1 MSNISVEADSQ
12 TLAMSGD
19 QDTPQFESI
28 DWDNVEGSR
37 RIVTAERALLTL
49 WLAVVAVLYL
59 YDSRI
64 AHVYLV
70 ADWSV
75 DRLEW
80 LFLIALGVI
89 VSSLAIPAYRNRD
102 QVRRVAATLWSSWL
116 TRFATGY
123 LGLFV
128 LVGIVAPFVLPD
140 VLLNP
145 GYHYNPPAGLISH
158 AHRGCAGPEE
168 FEGLTRVCRGTLRFP
183 LGTGSLGRR
192 VEHLVIAGTRPAL
205 YVLTIG
211 GLLVV
216 PIATVVGV
224 AAGLRGGII
233 DKLLLTYVDLQL
245 SIPAILIYFVAFL
258 TVARGASLLLFLIAF
273 GLLSWGGLARLIRSE
288 VIQRRG
294 QGHVTVARSLGAS
307 ESYIAKRHIVP
318 NITNTLLPAIA
329 HVLALLLFYEAGLAF
344 LGFYDVGLQSWGTT
358 IGQSVGSSIPSPHIE
373 RPAVAG
379 WQIWWVSTFP
389 ALALTL
395 TMLSLKVVGDTLRDA
410 LDPRGEQ

>member
-1 MSNISVEADSQ
+1 MSES
-12 TLAMSGD
+12 

-28 DWDNVEGSR
+28 DWEDIDPSR
-37 RIVTAERALLTL
+37 TIVTPERAVLSL
-49 WLAVVAVLYL
+49 WLVVVAALYL
-59 YDSRI
+59 YDSKI
-64 AHVYLV
+64 AHHYLV
-70 ADWSV
+70 ANWTV
-75 DRLEW
+75 TRLEW
-80 LFLIALGVI
+80 LFLIAFGIIISYVG
-89 VSSLAIPAYRNRD
+89 IPAYRNREY
-102 QVRRVAATLWSSWL
+102 VRRVGAKLWSSWL
-116 TRFATGY
+116 TKFAAGY

-128 LVGIVAPFVLPD
+128 IVGILAPFVLPD

-145 GYHYNPPAGLISH
+145 GYQYNPPPGLISH
-158 AHRGCAGPEE
+158 VHRECAGAEQ
-168 FEGLTRVCRGTLRFP
+168 FRGFTRVCRGSIRFP
-183 LGTGSLGRR
+183 LGTGALGKR

-258 TVARGASLLLFLIAF
+258 TVVRGASLLLFLVAF
-273 GLLSWGGLARLIRSE
+273 GLLSWGGLARLVRSE

-344 LGFYDVGLQSWGTT
+344 LGFYDVSLQSWGTT
-358 IGQSVGSSIPSPHIE
+358 IGQSVSASVPSPHIE
-373 RPAVAG
+373 RPDAAG

>member
-1 MSNISVEADSQ
+1 MSES
-12 TLAMSGD
+12 
-19 QDTPQFESI
+19 QDTPRFESV
-28 DWDNVEGSR
+28 DWEHVEPSR
-37 RIVTAERALLTL
+37 QILTPERALLAA
-49 WLAVVAVLYL
+49 WLVVVALLYL
-59 YDSRI
+59 YDSRV

-80 LFLIALGVI
+80 LFLLAVGII
-89 VSSLAIPAYRNRD
+89 VSYIGVPAVKNRE
-102 QVRRVAATLWSSWL
+102 QVRRVVGALRSSWL
-116 TRFATGY
+116 TKFAAGY
-123 LGLFV
+123 LGMFV
-128 LVGIVAPFVLPD
+128 LVGILAPFVLPE

-145 GYHYNPPAGLISH
+145 GYQYNPPAGLISH
-158 AHRGCAGPEE
+158 VHRDCAGPEQYRG
-168 FEGLTRVCRGTLRFP
+168 FTRVCRGTVRFP

-216 PIATVVGV
+216 PIATIVGV
-224 AAGLRGGII
+224 AAGLRGGIL

-258 TVARGASLLLFLIAF
+258 TVARGASLLLFLVAF
-273 GLLSWGGLARLIRSE
+273 GVLSWGGLARLVRSE

-344 LGFYDVGLQSWGTT
+344 LGFYDISVQSWGQT
-358 IGQSVGSSIPSPHIE
+358 IGQSIDASIPSSHIK
-373 RPAVAG
+373 RPDVAG
-379 WQIWWVSTFP
+379 FQIWWVSTFP

>member
-1 MSNISVEADSQ
+1 MSER
-12 TLAMSGD
+12 
-19 QDTPQFESI
+19 QDTPQFESV
-28 DWDNVEGSR
+28 DWGEIERSR
-37 RIVTAERALLTL
+37 QILTPERALLTA
-49 WLAVVAVLYL
+49 WLVVVAALYL

-80 LFLIALGVI
+80 LFLLAVGII
-89 VSSLAIPAYRNRD
+89 VSYIGVPAARNRE
-102 QVRRVAATLWSSWL
+102 QVRRMARALRSSWL
-116 TRFATGY
+116 TKFAAGY

-128 LVGIVAPFVLPD
+128 VVGILAPFVLPE

-145 GYHYNPPAGLISH
+145 GYQYNPPAGLISH
-158 AHRGCAGPEE
+158 VHRQCAGPEQYQ
-168 FEGLTRVCRGTLRFP
+168 GLTSVCRGTVRFP
-183 LGTGSLGRR
+183 LGTGSLGKR

-216 PIATVVGV
+216 PIATIVGV
-224 AAGLRGGII
+224 AAGLRGGIL

-245 SIPAILIYFVAFL
+245 SIPAILIYFVALL

-273 GLLSWGGLARLIRSE
+273 GLLSWGGLARLVRSE

-329 HVLALLLFYEAGLAF
+329 HVLALLLFYETGLAF
-344 LGFYDVGLQSWGTT
+344 LGFYDISVQSWGQT
-358 IGQSVGSSIPSPHIE
+358 IGQSIDASIPSPHIE
-373 RPAVAG
+373 RPDVTG
-379 WQIWWVSTFP
+379 FQIWWVSTFP